1 MGTISPNSPAPFNLT
16 AVDRQILSMTDEE
29 FVPHNWEN
37 LKELIAR
44 NALDELKR
52 KPSDLRR
59 YMAWSSDTKAV
70 YGSITNYIC
79 QERLRWHEP
88 EQQANPAE
96 EENGARNKNGGV
108 PTTATATAAATV
120 SATATADSRPVI
132 PYKNPVPFADP
143 EDYRVLR
150 NDWPYGLAPGITHL
164 VVWLKTPVAVKSE
177 DGDVTDESRS
187 LIENFV
193 QRTFVDRL
201 KRAGFA
207 NPKEQV
213 LWFKNPV
220 GLQSVRALEHV
231 HVLVRD
237 VPDEIIEEWTGERM
251 ERH

>member
-1 MGTISPNSPAPFNLT
+1 MGSITPNAPAPFNLT
-16 AVDRQILSMTDEE
+16 SVDRQILSMTDEE
-29 FVPHNWEN
+29 YVPHDWEN

-59 YMAWSSDTKAV
+59 YMAWSSETKAV

-88 EQQANPAE
+88 EQLAAPTE
-96 EENGARNKNGGV
+96 DDGPKKKNGGV
-108 PTTATATAAATV
+108 PTTTATATTG

-164 VVWLKTPVAVKSE
+164 VVWLKTPVAVKPD
-177 DGDVTDESRS
+177 DGDVTDESRAR
-187 LIENFV
+187 IEEFV
-193 QRTFVDRL
+193 QRTFIDKL

-207 NPKEQV
+207 NPKENV
-213 LWFKNPV
+213 TWFKNPV
-220 GLQSVRALEHV
+220 ALQSVRALEHV
-231 HVLVRD
+231 HVLVKD
-237 VPDEIIEEWTGERM
+237 VPDEIIEEWTGEKTKCN
-251 ERH
+251 